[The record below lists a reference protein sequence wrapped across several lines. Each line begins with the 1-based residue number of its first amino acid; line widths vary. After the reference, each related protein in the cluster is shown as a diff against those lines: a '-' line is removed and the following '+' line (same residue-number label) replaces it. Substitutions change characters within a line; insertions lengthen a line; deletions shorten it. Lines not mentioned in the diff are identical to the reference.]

1 MANKW
6 PRELKPSE
14 LGNRCSPEIFA
25 REVDTVYSD
34 SDGIIGQE
42 RAVRSVNFGL
52 EVSSPGYN
60 IFMSGAPG
68 TGKSTFARVAMQQKA
83 ESLKTP
89 KDWCYLYNFSEPNA
103 PWALS
108 LPAGKG
114 IVFKAD
120 MEEFVED
127 ARTAIVNEFEGGDFE
142 KRRTEIIEQ
151 FQRKTTEAL
160 QEIEDRVREQ
170 GFALQKG
177 TGGFASIPL
186 NEEGKP
192 MSNDEFQS
200 LDTEQRRE
208 IEDKGTDVQYEI
220 RKAVRQ
226 VRQLEKEVKAS
237 IRDLEK
243 TMGSFAIKP
252 LVEQMQEKY
261 ADFSDDVCKYLDD
274 VHDDIVEHLDQFKGD
289 DSEGEMMNVV
299 SRKLTSSFARYQVN
313 LLVNNA
319 ETTGAPVVEET
330 NPTYYNL
337 LGKIEYESS
346 MGTLVTDH
354 TLIQAGALHRANGG
368 FILLRAEDV
377 LVNAL
382 SWEALKRSLNNTN
395 VRVENIGE
403 QYRMVPTPAIRP
415 EPIPLDVKVVMI
427 GSPLLYYLLSSYD
440 EDFRKHFKI
449 KADFDIR
456 MDRTD
461 EYLEQYG
468 RFVRTVCKRDNLL
481 PFDPAA
487 IARIVDYSSRLTED
501 QTKLSARFNEVVA
514 IVYESDAWARSDD
527 SDLVLDEHVNRAV
540 KEKIYRSNL
549 VEDHIREAIDRGK
562 IMVDTEGE
570 IVGQINGLSVLNL
583 GDYSFGHP
591 SRITANVYLGDE
603 GVINVERQVKMS
615 GSSHSKG
622 VFILSSYLA
631 NLFACDKPLSVSASI
646 VFEQLYGGIDGDSA
660 STAELYAILSSLAD
674 VPLPQ
679 SIAITGSISQKGQ
692 VQPIGGVNQKIEGF
706 YYTCKAKGLTG
717 DQGVLI
723 PETNTD
729 NLMLNDEV
737 VAAVEEGKFHVWAVQ
752 DVREAIERLTGMPAG
767 ERGDDG
773 QYPPDT
779 VFGRADRRLQEM
791 AQALRKFSDS
801 SSDDEK
807 ESDKETPSAGK

>member
-6 PRELKPSE
+6 PRELRPSE

-25 REVDTVYSD
+25 READTVYSD

-42 RAVRSVNFGL
+42 RAVRSVKFGL

-68 TGKSTFARVAMQQKA
+68 TGKSTFARAAMQQKA
-83 ESLKTP
+83 ENLKTP
-89 KDWCYLYNFSEPNA
+89 RDWCYLYNFSEPNA

-108 LPAGKG
+108 LPAGRG
-114 IVFKAD
+114 SVFKAD

-142 KRRTEIIEQ
+142 KRRTGIIEQ

-200 LDTEQRRE
+200 LDTEKRRE

-261 ADFSDDVCKYLDD
+261 CDFSDDVCKYLDD

-289 DSEGEMMNVV
+289 DSEGEVSVV
-299 SRKLTSSFARYQVN
+299 PRKRTSSFARYQVN

-395 VRVENIGE
+395 LRVENIGE

-415 EPIPLDVKVVMI
+415 EPIPLDVKIVMI
-427 GSPLLYYLLSSYD
+427 GSPLLYYLLSTYD

-461 EYLEQYG
+461 EYLAQYG
-468 RFVRTVCKRDNLL
+468 GFVRTVCKRDNLL

-514 IVYESDAWARSDD
+514 IVYESDAWARSED
-527 SDLVLDEHVNRAV
+527 SDLVLDEHVNQAV

-603 GVINVERQVKMS
+603 GVVNVERQVKMS

-622 VFILSSYLA
+622 VFILASYLA
-631 NLFACDKPLSVSASI
+631 SLFAHDKPLSLSASI

-706 YYTCKAKGLTG
+706 YYACKAKGLTG

-752 DVREAIERLTGMPAG
+752 DVREAIEHLTGMPAG

-807 ESDKETPSAGK
+807 ESDKETPSDGK

>member
-6 PRELKPSE
+6 PRELRPSE
-14 LGNRCSPEIFA
+14 LKNRCSPEIFA
-25 REVDTVYSD
+25 READTVYSD

-42 RAVRSVNFGL
+42 RAVRSVKFGL

-68 TGKSTFARVAMQQKA
+68 TGKSTFARAAMQQKA
-83 ESLKTP
+83 ENLKTP
-89 KDWCYLYNFSEPNA
+89 RDWCYLYNFSEPNA

-108 LPAGKG
+108 LPAGRG
-114 IVFKAD
+114 SVFKAD

-142 KRRTEIIEQ
+142 KRRTGIIEQ

-200 LDTEQRRE
+200 LDTEKRRE

-261 ADFSDDVCKYLDD
+261 CDFSDDVCKYLDD

-289 DSEGEMMNVV
+289 DSEGEVSVV
-299 SRKLTSSFARYQVN
+299 PRKRTSSFARYQVN

-382 SWEALKRSLNNTN
+382 SWEALKRSLKNTN

-403 QYRMVPTPAIRP
+403 QYRMVPTTAIRP
-415 EPIPLDVKVVMI
+415 EPIPLDVKIVMI
-427 GSPLLYYLLSSYD
+427 GSPLLYYLLSTYD

-461 EYLEQYG
+461 EYLQQYG
-468 RFVRTVCKRDNLL
+468 SFVRTVCKRDNLL

-514 IVYESDAWARSDD
+514 IVYESDAWARSED
-527 SDLVLDEHVNRAV
+527 SDLVLDEHVNQAV

-603 GVINVERQVKMS
+603 GVVNVERQVKMS

-622 VFILSSYLA
+622 VFILASYLA
-631 NLFACDKPLSVSASI
+631 SLFAHDKPLSLSASI

-706 YYTCKAKGLTG
+706 YYACKAKGLTG

-752 DVREAIERLTGMPAG
+752 DVREAIEHLTGMPAG

-807 ESDKETPSAGK
+807 ESDKETPSDGK

>member
-1 MANKW
+1 MPNKW
-6 PRELKPSE
+6 PRELTPSE

-25 REVDTVYSD
+25 GEADTAYSD

-42 RAVRSVNFGL
+42 RAVRSVKFGL

-83 ESLKTP
+83 ESLDTP
-89 KDWCYLYNFSEPNA
+89 RDWCYLYNFSEPNA

-108 LPAGKG
+108 LPAGRG
-114 IVFKAD
+114 IAFKAD
-120 MEEFVED
+120 MEELVGD

-160 QEIEDRVREQ
+160 QAIEDRVREQ

-208 IEDKGTDVQYEI
+208 IEDKGTEVQHEI

-252 LVEQMQEKY
+252 LVEQLQEKY
-261 ADFSDDVCKYLDD
+261 SDFADVCKYLDD
-274 VHDDIVEHLDQFKGD
+274 VHDDIVEHLDQFKGED
-289 DSEGEMMNVV
+289 GEGDMMNVV
-299 SRKLTSSFARYQVN
+299 PRKLTSSFARYQVN

-354 TLIQAGALHRANGG
+354 TLIQPGALHRANGG

-382 SWEALKRSLNNTN
+382 SWEALKRSLKNTN

-403 QYRMVPTPAIRP
+403 QYRMVPTTAIRP
-415 EPIPLDVKVVMI
+415 EPIPLDVKIVMI

-440 EDFRKHFKI
+440 DDFRKHFKI

-461 EYLEQYG
+461 EYLQQYG
-468 RFVRTVCKRDNLL
+468 SFVRTVCKRDNLL
-481 PFDPAA
+481 PFDPTA
-487 IARIVDYSSRLTED
+487 IARIVDYSCRLTED

-514 IVYESDAWARSDD
+514 IVYESDAWARSED

-540 KEKIYRSNL
+540 KEKIYRSSL

-570 IVGQINGLSVLNL
+570 VVGQINGLSVLDL

-603 GVINVERQVKMS
+603 GVVNVERQVKMS

-631 NLFACDKPLSVSASI
+631 SLFAHDKPLSLSASI
-646 VFEQLYGGIDGDSA
+646 TFEQLYGGIDGDSA

-674 VPLPQ
+674 VPIPQ

-779 VFGRADRRLQEM
+779 VFGRADRRLREM

-807 ESDKETPSAGK
+807 ESDNESAPAET